1 MAEDDIVQRIRIEG
15 GDEGAAE
22 FQKIASAGGSAF
34 SAIRDAAS
42 RATNAVRGIGAGVS
56 DAVRGINGI
65 NDTNAPQRLRDI
77 ERAAFRMGAG
87 LSNAARGVAQ
97 FAQRLTL
104 IGGGAAV
111 AVAAIRTLSSAA
123 TGQARA
129 ERIASRERL
138 ADIRDEKGDVTALYN
153 LRLQAADA
161 QAKLNRDYAAGK
173 LSLEDYTAA
182 LEENRQQ
189 TETNFRNFLLQD
201 SQEEQARRRQFENM
215 KRLRE
220 QESFDEVADKVGN
233 QAAGAFMQL
242 GRVIDQ
248 VMTRLKAILG
258 PTIAEFVNSI
268 TTAIR
273 DNQPQIIAFAEEI
286 GAKFR
291 SMFGQGFGETLKN
304 AIPGV
309 LDALRGVA
317 AAIGIVVAAFKGLLK
332 VLDAVAA
339 IINKVFGTKI
349 SGAFLAGAI
358 AVGLLVGAFSA
369 LVPIITAVVGV
380 IGFLATTFGAIPI
393 AITAVIAVI
402 GVLLYRY
409 FNSATWQQQATA
421 IKNALSGA
429 WEAIK
434 QGVTEVIA
442 AITDAFNGLIEFVT
456 GIPQQL
462 ADLGTTLW
470 QGIVDGANSAI
481 EQVKQLW
488 NDGISAVKQFFIDLG
503 QAAIDLW
510 NRIPQGLKDL
520 FSGGGGGGDGASIGA
535 FASGGHVR
543 GPGTSTSDSI
553 LARLSNNEYVQR
565 AAAVRKYGVG
575 FMNSINSLRFPRHL
589 ADALTFASGGLV
601 SAGATPPRYRAVAD
615 TRREGLGGDVLNLTL
630 DGERFEGLRG
640 PEDTMARLKKV
651 AVRKAM
657 SPRKPGW
664 YKA

>member
-1 MAEDDIVQRIRIEG
+1 MAEDDIVQRIKIEG
-15 GDEGAAE
+15 GEEGAAE
-22 FQKIASAGGSAF
+22 FAKVAAAGGAAF
-34 SAIRDAAS
+34 NSIREAAG
-42 RATNAVRGIGAGVS
+42 RATNALRGIGAGVS
-56 DAVRGINGI
+56 DAIKGINGI

-77 ERAAFRMGAG
+77 EKAAFQMGRG
-87 LSNAARGVAQ
+87 LRGAAVGVGQ
-97 FAQRLTL
+97 FVQRLTL

-111 AVAAIRTLSSAA
+111 AITAIRTLASAA

-129 ERIASRERL
+129 ERVASRERL
-138 ADIRDEKGDVTALYN
+138 ADIRDEKGDVTGLYN
-153 LRLQAADA
+153 IRLQAADA
-161 QAKLNRDYAAGK
+161 QAKLNRDYANGK
-173 LSLEDYTAA
+173 LSLEEYTAA
-182 LEENRQQ
+182 LEENRRQ

-201 SQEEQARRRQFENM
+201 SQEETARKRQFENM

-317 AAIGIVVAAFKGLLK
+317 AAIGIVVAAFQGLLK

-380 IGFLATTFGAIPI
+380 IGFLVTTFGAIPI

-409 FNSATWQQQATA
+409 FNSATWQQHATA

-434 QGVTEVIA
+434 QGVTEVIT

-510 NRIPQGLKDL
+510 NKIPQGLKDL
-520 FSGGGGGGDGASIGA
+520 FSGGGGGEGGSSIGG

-553 LARLSNNEYVQR
+553 IARLSNNEYVQR

-589 ADALTFASGGLV
+589 ADTLGYAAGGLV
-601 SAGATPPRYRAVAD
+601 SAGAVPARYRAVAD
-615 TRREGLGGDVLNLTL
+615 SRREGISGDVLNLTL

-640 PEDTMARLKKV
+640 PEDTMSRLKKV